1 MQQLPKRDTMK
12 KVIVIG
18 AGIGGLSAAARLVR
32 AGLDVTVLEAHTYPG
47 GCAGTFFYEGFRFDA
62 GATLAGGFYPG
73 GPMDLLGQAA
83 GIEDWG
89 GIPADPVMAVHLPGG
104 EKVLRKGGVEGWE
117 AYQVD
122 FGEKSIP
129 FWKWQK
135 RTADAM
141 WQVALKLPPWPPQ
154 TARDVKQLALI
165 IFDWMRQGGHT
176 FPLLQLG
183 LDAFRMAD
191 VHMKYAP
198 EKLRLFIDAQ
208 LLISAQAESS
218 QSNALYAA
226 SALDL
231 PDRGV
236 VHLQGGMGSIG
247 GKLVKAIRENGG
259 KVFYRQEAVRIQRRG
274 GIPVGVETDR
284 GCFEA
289 DVVIANLTPWNLR
302 ALLKDDLPRALKRL
316 PPNPE
321 RGWGAFTIY
330 AGIDE
335 SVLPKELP
343 LHHQI
348 VTGRPL
354 GEGNSIFL
362 SISPGWDKRRAPSGK
377 RAATLSTHTDYKMWW
392 DLYNQDPEAYQ
403 ECRNRY
409 VERIMQAVG
418 KVLPGFQE
426 SAVFLLPGTPKTFQ
440 HFTRRASGWVG
451 GFPQTSLF
459 STMAPLISERLWM
472 VGDSIFPGQST
483 AAVAL
488 GGLRVAEAVLQ
499 DVKIHRRNGRR

>member
-1 MQQLPKRDTMK
+1 MK

-18 AGIGGLSAAARLVR
+18 AGIGGLSAAARLAR

-47 GCAGTFFYEGFRFDA
+47 GCAGSFFYEGFRFDA

-73 GPMDLLGQAA
+73 GPMDLLGKAA
-83 GIEDWG
+83 GIQDWD

-104 EKVLRKGGVEGWE
+104 EKVLRKGGDEGWE
-117 AYQVD
+117 ANLAD
-122 FGEKSIP
+122 FGENGLS
-129 FWKWQK
+129 FWEWQK
-135 RTADAM
+135 RTAEAT

-154 TARDVKQLALI
+154 TAQDVKQLALI
-165 IFDWMRQGGHT
+165 VFEWMREGGYS
-176 FPLLQLG
+176 FPLSQLG
-183 LDAFRMAD
+183 LDAFKKAEF
-191 VHMKYAP
+191 HLKHAP

-208 LLISAQAESS
+208 LLISAQAESG

-231 PDRGV
+231 PNRGV

-259 KVFYRQEAVRIQRRG
+259 KVFYRQEVVCIRREH

-302 ALLKDDLPRALKRL
+302 ALLKDDLPRALRRL

-321 RGWGAFTIY
+321 RGWGAFVIY

-335 SVLPKELP
+335 SILPNGLP
-343 LHHQI
+343 LHNQI

-354 GEGNSIFL
+354 AEGNSTFL
-362 SISPGWDKRRAPSGK
+362 SISPGWDISRAPSGK
-377 RAATLSTHTDYKMWW
+377 RAATICTHTDYKMWW
-392 DLYNQDPEAYQ
+392 ELDKQDPAAYQ
-403 ECRNRY
+403 NCRNQYMRK
-409 VERIMQAVG
+409 IMDAVG
-418 KVLPGFQE
+418 HVLPGFQE
-426 SAVFLLPGTPKTFQ
+426 AAVLLLPGTPKTFQ
-440 HFTRRASGWVG
+440 RFTHRASGWVG

-459 STMAPLISERLWM
+459 STIAPRISKRLWL

-488 GGLRVAEAVLQ
+488 GGMRVAEAVIK
-499 DVKIHRRNGRR
+499 DAEIH